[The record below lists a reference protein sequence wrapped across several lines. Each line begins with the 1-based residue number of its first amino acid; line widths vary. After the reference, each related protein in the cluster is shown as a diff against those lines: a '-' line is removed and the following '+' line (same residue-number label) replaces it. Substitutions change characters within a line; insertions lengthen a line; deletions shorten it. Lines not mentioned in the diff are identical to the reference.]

1 MRDQERE
8 ALRTAIVVS
17 RRTRRG
23 PFSRELRERLI
34 AHIDQARARGDSVET
49 ISHAL
54 GLCSK
59 TVYGWL
65 SKAKPSR
72 LRQIQVV
79 SERPAQAHGTLSMRG
94 PAGTSVEGLSV
105 DDVVVIWRRLGC

>member
-8 ALRTAIVVS
+8 ALKTAIVAD

-23 PFSRELRERLI
+23 PFSRETRERLI
-34 AHIDQARARGDSVET
+34 AHIVQARARGDSIEKL
-49 ISHAL
+49 SHEL

-72 LRQIQVV
+72 LRKVQVV
-79 SERPAQAHGTLSMRG
+79 SESTATAAGMLSMRG
-94 PAGTSVEGLSV
+94 PSGTSVDGLSV
-105 DDVVVIWRRLGC
+105 DEVVAIWRKLGC

>member
-8 ALRTAIVVS
+8 ALKAAIVAN

-23 PFSRELRERLI
+23 PFSSELRERLI
-34 AHIDQARARGDSVET
+34 AHVDQARARGDSVET

-65 SKAKPSR
+65 SKARPGR

-79 SERPAQAHGTLSMRG
+79 SERPAQAHGALSMRG